1 VQNKK
6 KPTTELKEFKK
17 NLEFFIIR
25 SLKRN
30 STKGSGKRVFSL
42 IISEKLKNYLVSSFN
57 FNHKLTYA
65 PNFINEF
72 QITDFKRFT
81 DVCDGFYFI
90 MNESFRVKIR
100 KSSIK
105 YLDNIQSQ
113 RKHNHIFFF
122 CVEFTCKFE
131 KQNTD

>member
-1 VQNKK
+1 
-6 KPTTELKEFKK
+6 
-17 NLEFFIIR
+17 
-25 SLKRN
+25 
-30 STKGSGKRVFSL
+30 
-42 IISEKLKNYLVSSFN
+42 LKNYLISNFN
-57 FNHKLTYA
+57 INHKLKYA
-65 PNFINEF
+65 SNFIEEY

-81 DVCDGFYFI
+81 EVCDGFYFI

-113 RKHNHIFFF
+113 HKQNHIFFF

-131 KQNTD
+131 KQMTN